1 MWNPISSVPWKDM
14 SEKDVKHESK
24 NETHGWCKTTVK
36 LKARTKMWDVEFRRE
51 IWTSDKKK
59 KGKEKQL
66 KLGEWLQRPR
76 EGYRDRNMVQGGV
89 FGLTEEKS

>member
-14 SEKDVKHESK
+14 SEKDVKHESERLVRQHDGVQLSK

-59 KGKEKQL
+59 KRK
-66 KLGEWLQRPR
+66 R
-76 EGYRDRNMVQGGV
+76 ETVEVRRMTTKAKRR
-89 FGLTEEKS
+89 L